1 MKLQIY
7 FLLFASILSLTNC
20 KTIINILGLIPY
32 NSGLSSYRLTNLA
45 VSEINARED
54 ILLDYTLNVIWE
66 DSHCNRAHSI
76 SHFFDNDPGNFVSVF
91 GLPCIGPAIAI
102 SEIISLY
109 HPIMF
114 THSAFIPDDSYYSFI
129 VNGFPT
135 GINTVSAQLKF
146 IKDHN
151 WKRVATINY
160 ESVFFSDLGYELQRG
175 FYRLN
180 ITNSVHSV
188 SSTLYISEY
197 ETQIDNLIRTI
208 DSDGFRVIVFNMFQQ
223 EAEYVLCRM
232 QNLSINFDKYT
243 LILPGF
249 IYYEFNNNTNTS
261 ECNLHEV
268 ATGALGFIEHP
279 RVEDILRMNL
289 STINGDNPSEI
300 AHLIPDNYDGLYEV
314 LGPFMYDSMWALA
327 FAMNETIN
335 AGYIPH
341 YDYYFSE
348 ELYYNLL
355 NQSFN
360 SITGHVQYNRKLR
373 VSQYAQL
380 VEFTPNGSEFRGL
393 YSNLP
398 YDIAQIGN
406 LSGITHTNNISFK
419 YWDETRTDGVEERN
433 SSYYIFYIIVISS
446 ALGLVYIAILTS
458 IISFG
463 LYKHYPPAI
472 KSEPAMSIFILTS
485 STLWLVL
492 AVLLTIDGKFFPI
505 KENVTACTF
514 YCHLL
519 IWLGSISTSLI
530 LGGVLAKSLKL
541 YSFWV
546 LNKFQKNYQ
555 RFLRFRYLVLIPISL
570 VLIDTLV
577 ISFWA
582 GFSPIGYL
590 TQIVR
595 SNQKDPPFYR
605 IAFCQF
611 NVNIP
616 LGVLISFKVLVI
628 FISIFLAYHLR
639 KVTNKSQR
647 YTFVISLVVYS
658 TLFFSLFIIFII
670 GYVSNLDSKIGL
682 ASAFCILAAISNTTI
697 IGLPIIYYMYR
708 DPHGKT
714 LFNPQTCDQF
724 PEDSVLLRRRIQA
737 LQDDIELLKVERE
750 EKLPKKKKSAVFVN
764 SDTLANNVEEKN

>member
-1 MKLQIY
+1 MKLQVA
-7 FLLFASILSLTNC
+7 FLLFSCILTLTEC
-20 KTIINILGLIPY
+20 KTDINVLGLFP
-32 NSGLSSYRLTNLA
+32 SGCATSTCKLTEFALR
-45 VSEINARED
+45 EINARED
-54 ILLDYTLNVIWE
+54 ILPDYNIKIHWN
-66 DSHCNRAHSI
+66 DSMCNGESSI
-76 SHFFDNDPGNFVSVF
+76 HHIVRYWMDNDFVIVF
-91 GLPCIGPAIAI
+91 GIPCIASAIAI
-102 SEIISLY
+102 AEVSSVFNTL
-109 HPIMF
+109 MF
-114 THSAFIPDDSYYSFI
+114 THSAFIPDNDSYRYI
-129 VNGFPT
+129 VNGFAP
-135 GINTVSAQLKF
+135 GINIVSAQLKF
-146 IKDHN
+146 ISDHN
-151 WKRVATINY
+151 WKRVATINSGTSFL
-160 ESVFFSDLGYELQRG
+160 SVLGYELQRG
-175 FYRLN
+175 LYKLN
-180 ITNSVHSV
+180 ITNSVHTV
-188 SSTLYISEY
+188 SPTITGSEY
-197 ETQIDNLIRTI
+197 ETQINAIIETI
-208 DSDGFRVIVFNMFQQ
+208 DSDGYRVVVFNMF
-223 EAEYVLCRM
+223 EKNVGDILCRM
-232 QNLSINFDKYT
+232 HAMGIDLDKYS
-243 LILPGF
+243 LLLPGF
-249 IYYEFNNNTNTS
+249 LKL
-261 ECNLHEV
+261 NLYDYPDKCSIKEV
-268 ATGALGFIEHP
+268 TGAIGFLWYP
-279 RVEDILRMNL
+279 RPGDISSMNL
-289 STINGDNPSEI
+289 STINGDNSSVFDHYFENNTEI
-300 AHLIPDNYDGLYEV
+300 PLLTLLSLY
-314 LGPFMYDSMWALA
+314 MYDSMWALA
-327 FAMNETIN
+327 FAMNDTIESGILPDN
-335 AGYIPH
+335 NNFTNY
-341 YDYYFSE
+341 
-348 ELYYNLL
+348 LYENVLK
-355 NQSFN
+355 QSFN
-360 SITGHVQYNRKLR
+360 SITGHVFYKHKLR

-380 VEFTPNGSEFRGL
+380 VEFTPNGSSEFRGL